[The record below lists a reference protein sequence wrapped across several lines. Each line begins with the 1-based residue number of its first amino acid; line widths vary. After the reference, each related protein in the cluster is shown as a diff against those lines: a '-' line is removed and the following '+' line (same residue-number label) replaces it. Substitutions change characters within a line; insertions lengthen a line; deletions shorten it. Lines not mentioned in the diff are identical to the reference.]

1 MSYWALVFFVFVA
14 GYLITSFLISWKQKD
29 TINVAV
35 IDKEG
40 NKKVVQVRRG
50 RDPEVDAFIEKV
62 RRERVRT

>member
-1 MSYWALVFFVFVA
+1 MSYWAAAFFLFIA
-14 GYLITSFLISWKQKD
+14 GYLITSFLISWRQKG

-62 RRERVRT
+62 RQERGRT